1 MSSGIYKFF
10 VSVFG
15 LDPPQPPFKR
25 GEKKGEKKGGEE
37 KAPLIKQNLED
48 ILYLGHSFYI

>member
-15 LDPPQPPFKR
+15 LDPPSPLQ
-25 GEKKGEKKGGEE
+25 KGGEE
-37 KAPLIKQNLED
+37 GGEEGGRRKSTS
-48 ILYLGHSFYI
+48 Y